1 MIRFLSASY
10 KIISGSF
17 EVSSR
22 ILIPNSDNRLSSLC
36 NVRSDVSP
44 IYNNSAPDAKLGTNS
59 SKIYFCNLL
68 CADNPNLTVIFPQVT
83 SYPFGRDFTCFNFLL

>member
-44 IYNNSAPDAKLGTNS
+44 IYNNSDPDAKLGTKHAPDDVLKNQS
-59 SKIYFCNLL
+59 VFVIYYVRIIL
-68 CADNPNLTVIFPQVT
+68 I
-83 SYPFGRDFTCFNFLL
+83 

>member
-44 IYNNSAPDAKLGTNS
+44 IYNNSHQMQNLEQTLLKS
-59 SKIYFCNLL
+59 VFVIYYVRIIL
-68 CADNPNLTVIFPQVT
+68 I
-83 SYPFGRDFTCFNFLL
+83 